1 MWTKEY
7 RIYFDKKLM
16 QGYILDKHFYGL
28 GCAKKHKKLI
38 ENMREEVVRKVT
50 SIREKLEN
58 VCLFDDHDVVK
69 GQERCDGRRNS

>member
-1 MWTKEY
+1 MH
-7 RIYFDKKLM
+7 
-16 QGYILDKHFYGL
+16 GYILDKHFYGL

-38 ENMREEVVRKVT
+38 EYMREEAIRKVT

-69 GQERCDGRRNS
+69 GQEDVMVEETHSIGHNLKRGFR